1 MASAC
6 TYLQKFFEFWT
17 LPTPFICINV
27 VLLVCKSGQFWLR
40 ECCKPTEA
48 EVVSNSRNKICE
60 IWPKSFSRAL
70 YTFRSHFRLGVALE
84 GGERAVSD
92 GGGGGGDDARRRG
105 RLRPAPRQGAPQSE
119 EEGRDGGGRGKVNE
133 NACWSSNKAVC
144 AKKNNLT
151 SYCSYQKCR
160 AARLRLYEELS
171 NKRGMTA
178 TAPHLPCI

>member
-84 GGERAVSD
+84 GGERAVPD
-92 GGGGGGDDARRRG
+92 GGGGGGDDARRRR

-119 EEGRDGGGRGKVNE
+119 EEQGRDGGERGGKVNE
-133 NACWSSNKAVC
+133 NACWSSNKGAYL
-144 AKKNNLT
+144 KNVLT
-151 SYCSYQKCR
+151 G
-160 AARLRLYEELS
+160 
-171 NKRGMTA
+171 RGGEPKSRHTKVGCVDVV
-178 TAPHLPCI
+178 L